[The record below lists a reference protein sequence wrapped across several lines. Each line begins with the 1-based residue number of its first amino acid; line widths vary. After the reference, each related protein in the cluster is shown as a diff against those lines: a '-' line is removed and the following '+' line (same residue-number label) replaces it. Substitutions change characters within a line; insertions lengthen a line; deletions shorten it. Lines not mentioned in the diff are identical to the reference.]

1 MMEYIIT
8 VDEQDRE
15 TGYIEKL
22 EAHKKGVLHRAFS
35 ILVFNKKGEL
45 LLQKRNKDKYHSPGL
60 WTNTCCSHQRVG
72 EQLSEAVTRRL
83 MEEMGFV
90 CELEELFHFIYK
102 TQFDDGLIEYELD
115 HVFVGQYD
123 EEIAIN
129 EEEVEEYKWVI
140 PSQLQE
146 DIKNNPENYTYWFKI
161 LMDHSKTIE
170 YLSSLQ
176 GIKIKN

>member
-1 MMEYIIT
+1 MEYIIT

-15 TGYIEKL
+15 TGSIEKL
-22 EAHKKGVLHRAFS
+22 EAHQKGILHRAFS

-45 LLQKRNKDKYHSPGL
+45 LLQKRNKEKYHSPGL

-90 CELEELFHFIYK
+90 CELKEVFHFIYK

-115 HVFVGQYD
+115 HVFIGYYD
-123 EEIAIN
+123 GEVVIN
-129 EEEVEEYKWVI
+129 EEEVEEYRWVDCLW
-140 PSQLQE
+140 LQE
-146 DIKNNPENYTYWFKI
+146 DIKNNPDNYTYWFKI
-161 LMDHSKTIE
+161 LLEHSEMKK
-170 YLSSLQ
+170 YL
-176 GIKIKN
+176 